1 MNGLLLGYLFYGSGL
16 VPRQMAMLG
25 LIGGP
30 LIFASSIAVLFGAYD
45 QDGAHFLFAIPEI
58 VFEASITIY
67 TIWKGFRPSPIL
79 DDARYGWV
87 GEGSG
92 SAAVAAP

>member
-1 MNGLLLGYLFYGSGL
+1 MF
-16 VPRQMAMLG
+16 G

-30 LIFASSIAVLFGAYD
+30 LIFASSIAVLFGAYE
-45 QDGAHFLFAIPEI
+45 QAGAHFLLSIPEI
-58 VFEASITIY
+58 VFEASITVY

-79 DDARYGWV
+79 DDTRYARG

-92 SAAVAAP
+92 SAALAGP